1 MTRGLW
7 LIMLLAQ
14 IPALLAVDYPLFPY
28 YSVPLLWD
36 SHSFHRL
43 GELNLSYSI
52 GKLEGL
58 RNWRSWQEYEASF
71 CQQTILLD
79 LCNIFPWNSTA
90 CPSTL
95 HQFWNFTNCMWKLDD
110 IFFPRALSKQWT
122 VKTSSLLQFL
132 LKFSVES
139 FLIPLFNKK
148 NRFDDP

>member
-28 YSVPLLWD
+28 YSVTLLWE
-36 SHSFHRL
+36 SHSFHLL

-52 GKLEGL
+52 GELEGL

-79 LCNIFPWNSTA
+79 LCNIFPWKSTA

-110 IFFPRALSKQWT
+110 IFFLELCQNSGLWKQ
-122 VKTSSLLQFL
+122 VLLLQFL
-132 LKFSVES
+132 LKFSVEF